1 MRVLG
6 LDFETNG
13 LNTAEDRIT
22 EIGAV
27 LWDVQTK
34 TPLLMEGIYLHDD
47 TYPPQPAEI
56 VRLTGI
62 TDSTLREFGLH
73 PRMGLARLEEICEK
87 YRPEYIVAHNG
98 ENFDRPFL
106 KCELSRSGVEAPVL
120 SALPWIDTR
129 ADIPFDVEPE
139 SRRLKH
145 LALDQ
150 GFINPFAHRAVFDVL
165 TMLRVLG
172 GHDIEKVIA
181 YQKIPF
187 VVCRAMTNY
196 DQKELAKAQRY
207 SWEKIGDKVYPKM
220 WVKRVK
226 ENLLEQEIENCK
238 KGGFQSVRIE

>member
-1 MRVLG
+1 MRLLG

-13 LNTAEDRIT
+13 LNTSEDRVT

-27 LWDVQTK
+27 LWDVPTK
-34 TPLLMEGIYLHDD
+34 TPLLMEGIYLYDD
-47 TYPPQPAEI
+47 TYAPQPDDI

-62 TDSTLREFGLH
+62 TDATLQEFGVH
-73 PRMGLARLEEICEK
+73 PRVGFARLEEICASFK
-87 YRPEYIVAHNG
+87 PSYIVAHNG

-106 KCELSRSGVEAPVL
+106 KRELGRLDLLAPTL
-120 SALPWIDTR
+120 ADLPWIDTR
-129 ADIPFDVEPE
+129 ADIPFDIEPD

-165 TMLRVLG
+165 TMLRVLA
-172 GHDIEKVIA
+172 GHDIAKVIE

-187 VVCRAMTNY
+187 VVCRAMVSFNE
-196 DQKELAKAQRY
+196 KELAKAQRY
-207 SWEKIGDKVYPKM
+207 SWEKIGEKVYPKM

-226 ENLLEQEIENCK
+226 ENLLEQEIETCK